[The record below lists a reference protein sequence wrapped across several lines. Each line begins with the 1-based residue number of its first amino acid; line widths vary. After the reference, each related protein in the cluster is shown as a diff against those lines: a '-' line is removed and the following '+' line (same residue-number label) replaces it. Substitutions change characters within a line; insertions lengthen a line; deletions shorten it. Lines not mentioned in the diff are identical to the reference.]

1 MHWIDILV
9 IGILLISGAFAYARG
24 FVHEVLSIAAWIGA
38 IFATLYGTPVLEH
51 FTLQFIEDPF
61 IASLVTYIVVFVV
74 ALTILSIT
82 TRRISRSVKE
92 SALGPLDRALGFL
105 FGLVRGAVI
114 VALVWIGYAWMTP
127 PDEQPEWIY
136 EARTIPLIIQGAD
149 MLKALAPPTAEPD
162 PDAPTSTGKPIDN
175 TTGKPA
181 PDDQN
186 QSLLDKAINA
196 IPKAPAGSNADGY
209 GKKERSEMDRLFETS
224 Q

>member
-38 IFATLYGTPVLEH
+38 VFATLYGTPVLEH

-61 IASLVTYIVVFVV
+61 IASLVTYIVVFII

-149 MLKALAPPTAEPD
+149 MLKALAPPTEETD
-162 PDAPTSTGKPIDN
+162 PNAPVK
-175 TTGKPA
+175 A
-181 PDDQN
+181 PGDKTKKTAPQKDQN